1 MAMLAF
7 CASVEGQGMSPTNNR
22 LLHLNVVFSDRG
34 MVGEQQRWM
43 EMLSGVGA
51 DRVTSETS
59 MVEEPTVTETGDD
72 DPLMTVTGIVKG
84 PKLLLPGGKFSIR
97 QSGAIS
103 SHLNQLKTDGAKF
116 TLSEKMAFG
125 LPPEELVGLHDQL
138 SRPVATGV
146 KDRPGPEV
154 IQELLTS
161 TGMPSLI
168 DPSAAELMQFPDP
181 VLDEVQGLSV
191 GTALAAVARPM
202 GMVIEPKRENGRA
215 TLVARDSRG
224 GTESWPIGWPL
235 REPPVAVAPE
245 LFTKIDL
252 AVEEISLQQVITAFG
267 GRLSM
272 PILLD
277 HNSLARAGV
286 DLAEVKVTY
295 RKNKTSYAVAMSS
308 MLAQSRPKLKYEL
321 RVDEAGKVF
330 IWISPM

>member
-1 MAMLAF
+1 MMVF
-7 CASVEGQGMSPTNNR
+7 CTSTQGQGTQRTDNR

-59 MVEEPTVTETGDD
+59 MVDEPTVSETGDV

-84 PKLLLPGGKFSIR
+84 TKLLLPGGKFSIR
-97 QSGAIS
+97 HRRAIS

-125 LPPEELVGLHDQL
+125 LPPEELVGLHEQL

-154 IQELLTS
+154 IQELLAS
-161 TGMPSLI
+161 TGMTTRI
-168 DPSAAELMQFPDP
+168 DPSAVELMQFPDP
-181 VLDEVQGLSV
+181 VLDELQGLSA
-191 GTALAAVARPM
+191 GTALAAAARPM
-202 GMVIEPKRENGRA
+202 GMVVEPKRENGRA
-215 TLVARDSRG
+215 TLVVRDSRE
-224 GTESWPIGWPL
+224 GTESWPVGWPL

-252 AVEEISLQQVITAFG
+252 AVEEISLQQIVTAFG
-267 GRLSM
+267 SRLSM

-277 HNSLARAGV
+277 QNSLARVGV
-286 DLAEVKVTY
+286 ELADVKVSY
-295 RKNKTSYAVAMSS
+295 RKNKTSYAVAMSN

-321 RVDEAGKVF
+321 RVDEAGTVF